1 METPIAVDH
10 VNLVKNMEA
19 PAATLPDDVI
29 LEILVRLAEEASLF
43 RCAATCKLWR
53 CLIADSSFLRRRW
66 PANSRHPSS
75 LVGFLANKCHI
86 HQGIMGLPMGP
97 AAAQTFVPVPGPQPV
112 FGRGRR
118 SLGSLLPQAGT
129 LFDRVT
135 PLASH
140 GGLLLVRFVPTHH
153 ASRPTVVHLAMC
165 NLLAGTCEALPPLE
179 YKSCDNNDR
188 LDGFGVLT
196 GADFCSTR
204 PPLPGFS
211 VLFRV
216 LLIGASPDGRHYH
229 LYTFSS
235 DEPSWSAPTACLDRC
250 LPERRTAYLLMQN
263 DAAVQRGA
271 AHWLCWDFS
280 DVYDFAVDAEIGEAS
295 LAKLPFPV
303 ATRFFLAPYHA
314 RQLRVGADG
323 SLLFLRLHVQ
333 GLWMEIWTR
342 QDSGTASSW
351 LCTHLIEIEPPKADG
366 VVDCICF
373 GEKSGTVLLAD
384 QNWSSSYLVNI
395 ETGRV
400 LEEMTERGI
409 LSFLFFLLRRALVVE
424 ACSPLDG
431 ISVEDDL
438 VCGMERKKGA
448 KDNEESSKGNSNTN
462 A

>member
-1 METPIAVDH
+1 MD
-10 VNLVKNMEA
+10 A
-19 PAATLPDDVI
+19 PAATVPDDVI
-29 LEILVRLAEEASLF
+29 LEILVRLADEASLF

-53 CLIADSSFLRRRW
+53 CLIADASFLCRRW

-86 HQGIMGLPMGP
+86 HQGIMGLPMGS

-118 SLGSLLPQAGT
+118 SLGSLLPQTGI

-140 GGLLLVRFVPTHH
+140 GGLLL
-153 ASRPTVVHLAMC
+153 
-165 NLLAGTCEALPPLE
+165 
-179 YKSCDNNDR
+179 
-188 LDGFGVLT
+188 
-196 GADFCSTR
+196 
-204 PPLPGFS
+204 
-211 VLFRV
+211 
-216 LLIGASPDGRHYH
+216 
-229 LYTFSS
+229 
-235 DEPSWSAPTACLDRC
+235 
-250 LPERRTAYLLMQN
+250 N

-280 DVYDFAVDAEIGEAS
+280 DVYDFAVNGETGQAS

-303 ATRFFLAPYHA
+303 ATRFFLGPYRA

-333 GLWMEIWTR
+333 GLWIEIWTR

-373 GEKSGTVLLAD
+373 GEKSGTLLLAD

-395 ETGRV
+395 ETGQV
-400 LEEMTERGI
+400 ENMTERFDGPECKRALPVEI
-409 LSFLFFLLRRALVVE
+409 DWPAFFLSRLTGQKAVYMKRENAG
-424 ACSPLDG
+424 SW
-431 ISVEDDL
+431 
-438 VCGMERKKGA
+438 
-448 KDNEESSKGNSNTN
+448 NSGLEKEQILETYS
-462 A
+462 AQLQKS